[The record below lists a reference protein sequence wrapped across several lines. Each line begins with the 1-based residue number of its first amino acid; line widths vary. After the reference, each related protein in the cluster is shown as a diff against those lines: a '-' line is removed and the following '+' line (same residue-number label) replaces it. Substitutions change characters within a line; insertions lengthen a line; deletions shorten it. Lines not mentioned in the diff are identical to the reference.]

1 MYWDCYK
8 LWSVGDIC
16 YGFVHRSD
24 TAEFISLAV
33 CWQAASVGSRWSAFL
48 DELSR
53 SQRVSLFSPYTGWSK
68 SICAPALI
76 VFEQSPHTTDDFKM
90 VITEYVRNVDRAVL
104 NTVFEN
110 TVRRVNKY
118 LENVPVD
125 ALNITCNFL
134 YCNHQVHRDFLST
147 CAMNIAHECCGAPYL
162 ILFEICTQ
170 NLLPFHLSPVLP
182 SRVGFWIKHPTIARE
197 CIVIREPT
205 LVKWC
210 PLHVCRM
217 FASLWER
224 KPFHRILPTSSFQYD
239 RYNGSLVC

>member
-104 NTVFEN
+104 NTVFED

-147 CAMNIAHECCGAPYL
+147 LCNEYCSRMLWSPVFNLVRNMYTKFAAFPPVTCPSIKSWVLNKASHNCKGMHCNSRTHFSKMVPFARLPNVCLALRKEALSSNSSY
-162 ILFEICTQ
+162 ILFSVRQI
-170 NLLPFHLSPVLP
+170 
-182 SRVGFWIKHPTIARE
+182 
-197 CIVIREPT
+197 
-205 LVKWC
+205 
-210 PLHVCRM
+210 
-217 FASLWER
+217 
-224 KPFHRILPTSSFQYD
+224 
-239 RYNGSLVC
+239 